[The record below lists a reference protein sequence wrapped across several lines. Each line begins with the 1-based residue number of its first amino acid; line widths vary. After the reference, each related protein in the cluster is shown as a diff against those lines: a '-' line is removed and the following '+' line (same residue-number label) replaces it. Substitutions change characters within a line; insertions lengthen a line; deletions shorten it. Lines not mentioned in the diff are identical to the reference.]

1 MSFMSCDAS
10 MARPSCRSLMGVQ
23 ILGTGSYVPDA
34 VITNEHLQNRFQC
47 DKEWIVKQTGIRERR
62 HALANQATT
71 DLAFEAARRCIDN
84 SGVRPQDV
92 DMLLV
97 GTITPD
103 MSFPS
108 AACLVQNRLKL
119 KCAAVDLQ
127 AACAGFMYSLVTGAA
142 YVVSGASDYCLVV
155 GADTLSRIAN
165 PNDVKIYPIM
175 GDGAGA
181 VLLSRGRPDQGI
193 VQYSMGSEGSGG
205 NLIQRRGC
213 GSRIPP
219 SAEILDQGLQYME
232 MEGRAVFNWAASILC
247 DSISDVLGAAHMT
260 PDDVDLYVPH
270 QANIR
275 IINAAIDVLH
285 IDRQKVYTNID
296 RYGNTSAASVP
307 LALDEAVADNR
318 VKPGNHIIMSGFG
331 SGLVWGTTLFR
342 W

>member
-1 MSFMSCDAS
+1 MNRDDSPP
-10 MARPSCRSLMGVQ
+10 RPSCRSLMGVQ

-34 VITNEHLQNRFQC
+34 VITNEHLQNRFHC

-71 DLAFEAARRCIDN
+71 DLGFEAARRCIDN
-84 SGVRPQDV
+84 AGARPEDI

-97 GTITPD
+97 ATITPD

-108 AACLVQNRLKL
+108 AACLIQHRLRL
-119 KCAAVDLQ
+119 TCAAVDLQ
-127 AACAGFMYSLVTGAA
+127 AACAGFMYALVTGAA
-142 YVVSGASDYCLVV
+142 YVVSGASDLCLVI
-155 GADTLSRIAN
+155 GADCLSRIAN
-165 PNDVKIYPIM
+165 PDDVKVFPIL

-181 VLLSRGRPDQGI
+181 VLLARGSPNQGI
-193 VQYSMGSEGSGG
+193 VQYSMGSEGSGA

-219 SAEILDQGLQYME
+219 STAVLEEGLHYME

-247 DSISDVLGAAHMT
+247 DSIMDVLQAAKLAPH
-260 PDDVDLYVPH
+260 DVDLYVPH

-275 IINAAIDVLH
+275 IINAAIDVLR

-307 LALDEAVADNR
+307 LALDEAVAENR
-318 VKPGNHIIMSGFG
+318 VQPGDYVIMSGFG
-331 SGLVWGTTLFR
+331 SGLVWGTTLFH

>member
-1 MSFMSCDAS
+1 MNRDAVP
-10 MARPSCRSLMGVQ
+10 ARPACRSLLGVR
-23 ILGTGSYVPDA
+23 IIGTGSYVPDA
-34 VITNEHLQNRFQC
+34 VITNEHLQNRFYC

-71 DLAFEAARRCIDN
+71 DLGFEAARRCIAN
-84 SGVRPQDV
+84 AGIRSGDI

-97 GTITPD
+97 ATITPD

-108 AACLVQNRLKL
+108 AACLIQDQLKL

-127 AACAGFMYSLVTGAA
+127 AACAGFMYALVTGAA
-142 YVVSGASDYCLVV
+142 YVVSGACKMCLVI
-155 GADTLSRIAN
+155 GADCLSRIAN
-165 PNDVKIYPIM
+165 PNDMKVYPLL

-181 VLLSRGRPDQGI
+181 VLLTRGSPSQGI
-193 VQYSMGSEGSGG
+193 VQYSMGSDGSGG
-205 NLIQRRGC
+205 SLIQRRGC
-213 GSRIPP
+213 GSRVPP
-219 SAEILDQGLQYME
+219 SPEVLEQGLHYME
-232 MEGRAVFNWAASILC
+232 MEGRAVFNWAASIFC
-247 DSISDVLGAAHMT
+247 DSVMDVLKAANMKAQ
-260 PDDVDLYVPH
+260 DVDLYVPH

-275 IINAAIDVLH
+275 IINAAIDVLG

-307 LALDEAVADNR
+307 LALDEAVADHR
-318 VKPGNHIIMSGFG
+318 VRTGNHIVMSGFG

>member
-1 MSFMSCDAS
+1 MDCNSNPV
-10 MARPSCRSLMGVQ
+10 RPACRSLTGVQ
-23 ILGTGSYVPDA
+23 ILGTGSYVPDS
-34 VITNEHLQNRFQC
+34 VITNDHLQNRFQC

-62 HALANQATT
+62 HVLAHQATT
-71 DLAFEAARRCIDN
+71 DLAFEAARRCLDRAEVN
-84 SGVRPQDV
+84 ARDV
-92 DMLLV
+92 DLLLV
-97 GTITPD
+97 ATITPD
-103 MSFPS
+103 MTFPS
-108 AACLVQNRLKL
+108 AACLLQHRLGL

-127 AACAGFMYSLVTGAA
+127 AACAGFVYALVTGAA
-142 YVVSGASDYCLVV
+142 YIVSGASDLCLII
-155 GADTLSRIAN
+155 GADCLSRIIN
-165 PNDVKIYPIM
+165 PKDVKIYPIL

-181 VLLSRGRPDQGI
+181 VLLGRGKPHQGI

-205 NLIQRRGC
+205 HLIQRRGC

-219 SAEILDQGLQYME
+219 TAAILEQGLHYME

-247 DSISDVLGAAHMT
+247 DSIMDVLKAAGMQ
-260 PDDVDLYVPH
+260 PEDIDLYVPH

-275 IINAAIDVLH
+275 IINAAIDVLK

-307 LALDEAVADNR
+307 LALDEAVAENR
-318 VKPGNHIIMSGFG
+318 VRPGNHIIMSGFG

>member
-1 MSFMSCDAS
+1 MGLMNREAIP
-10 MARPSCRSLMGVQ
+10 ARPACRSLMGVQ
-23 ILGTGSYVPDA
+23 IVGTGSYVPDA
-34 VITNEHLQNRFQC
+34 VVTNEHLQNRFQC

-71 DLAFEAARRCIDN
+71 DLAYEAAKRCIGNAGIKAEDI
-84 SGVRPQDV
+84 DL
-92 DMLLV
+92 LLV
-97 GTITPD
+97 ATITPD

-108 AACLVQNRLKL
+108 TACLIQNRLKL
-119 KCAAVDLQ
+119 QCGAVDLH
-127 AACAGFMYSLVTGAA
+127 AACAGFMYALVTGAA
-142 YVVSGASDYCLVV
+142 YVVSGSSDCCLVI
-155 GADTLSRIAN
+155 GADCLSSIAN
-165 PNDVKIYPIM
+165 PKDMKVYPLL

-181 VLLSRGRPDQGI
+181 VLLTRGKPDQGI
-193 VQYSMGSEGSGG
+193 LQYSMGSEGSGS

-219 SAEILDQGLQYME
+219 SAEVLKQGLHYME

-247 DSISDVLGAAHMT
+247 DSIMDVLQAANMK
-260 PDDVDLYVPH
+260 PADIDLYVPH

-275 IINAAIDVLH
+275 IINAAIDVLR

-307 LALDEAVADNR
+307 IALDEAFAEKRIN
-318 VKPGNHIIMSGFG
+318 PGNHIVMSGMG
-331 SGLVWGTTLFR
+331 SGLVWGTTIFR